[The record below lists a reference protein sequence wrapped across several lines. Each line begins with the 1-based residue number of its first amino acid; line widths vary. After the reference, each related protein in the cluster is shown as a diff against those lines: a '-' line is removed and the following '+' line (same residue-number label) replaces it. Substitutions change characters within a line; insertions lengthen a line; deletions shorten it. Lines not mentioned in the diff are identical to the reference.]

1 MTIKAPEQRAV
12 TRKCWW
18 HFSQMR
24 AGSLAEDTV
33 ASTLSWSGACQHCL
47 HFLVQDHEDIT
58 LDQPTNTAFMLRK
71 NVFFCFVIIT
81 LTSCGRWQG
90 GTYRE
95 VLMGRLAWLWH
106 RINYTQTN
114 KLQINSYPA
123 LGWTHLHLHPTS
135 CIKQWNL
142 LKSQFRDWKLN

>member
-1 MTIKAPEQRAV
+1 MLV
-12 TRKCWW
+12 TFFPDAGGQFGWGHRGQY
-18 HFSQMR
+18 FILE
-24 AGSLAEDTV
+24 GSLP
-33 ASTLSWSGACQHCL
+33 TLTPLLRA
-47 HFLVQDHEDIT
+47 QDHEDIT
-58 LDQPTNTAFMLRK
+58 PGPPANTVLMWRK
-71 NVFFCFVIIT
+71 NVFFCFVIIR
-81 LTSCGRWQG
+81 LTGGGRWQG

-106 RINYTQTN
+106 RIHYTQTN

-142 LKSQFRDWKLN
+142 LKSQFRDWKFNWKFLRLQRNFAR